1 MFTLNLIVDN
11 NILSQTGMTQQQ
23 LDQVVTGI
31 EQAAELWSRYI
42 DGNGAVIDLELDFSD
57 LSGSTL
63 AQAGSS
69 FYRQNGGTLKSEVI
83 NELNGQA
90 GVFSEDGTFTVDL
103 PQVLNNG
110 FFFSN
115 SLDFD
120 SNPGA
125 SGQIDFLTLA
135 AHELGHV
142 LGFLGL
148 SFEGFVV
155 NNEFIG
161 ANAVAANGGNP
172 VQLAADGVHTAACG
186 CDDCCSDLL
195 SPSISSNLR
204 EPISKIH
211 VAMLQDLGVPINQ
224 ATQAAD
230 TLYGYNEV
238 DDTLDGLGGNDTL
251 NGLTGD
257 DTLNGGSG
265 NDLLIGGVG
274 ADLFIFSQGS
284 GVDTIS
290 DFGGGDRIDLRDLS
304 DLQSF
309 GDLSISNI
317 SNNSSIDLGNGNR
330 IIVENFA
337 STSFNANDFI
347 FAQASQNFNGTNGN
361 DYFAGGNG
369 DDIISGG
376 AGGIDLLVGGD
387 GDDTITASSD
397 GTQNGG
403 GLFGGNG
410 NDKLYGGNGLDNI
423 VSGEGDD
430 VAYGG
435 RSNDFLYGQ
444 LGNDTLNGDD
454 GVDVLLGGAG
464 NDTINGGSGIDYI
477 YGEAGNDTIV
487 FSNDIDALFS
497 NGSHNIDV
505 IYGFNAAGGNDT
517 IRLDGFDDLFI
528 NFADL
533 ASQIVYAANID
544 TTIITLDGQ
553 YDQVLW
559 LVGVKTADVESSD
572 FIFS

>member
-11 NILSQTGMTQQQ
+11 NTLSQTGMTQQQ
-23 LDQVVTGI
+23 LDQVVAGI

-42 DGNGAVIDLELDFSD
+42 DGNGAVIDLKLDFSD
-57 LSGSTL
+57 LSGATL

-69 FYRQNGGTLKSEVI
+69 FYRQNAGALQSEVI

-90 GVFSEDGTFTVDL
+90 GIFSEDGTFTVDL

-115 SLDFD
+115 SLDFV

-125 SGQIDFLTLA
+125 FGQIDFLTLA

-161 ANAVAANGGNP
+161 ANAMAANGGNP
-172 VQLAADGVHTAACG
+172 VPLADGVHTTG
-186 CDDCCSDLL
+186 DDLL

-204 EPISKIH
+204 EPLTNVHIAI
-211 VAMLQDLGVPINQ
+211 LQDLGVPINQ

-230 TLYGYNEV
+230 TLYGFNSYN
-238 DDTLDGLGGNDTL
+238 DALSGLGGNDIL
-251 NGLTGD
+251 NGLTGN

-265 NDLLIGGVG
+265 DDLLIGGAG
-274 ADLFIFSQGS
+274 DDLFIFSQGS

-309 GDLSISNI
+309 GDLSINNI
-317 SNNSSIDLGNGNR
+317 LNNSSIDLGNGNR

-337 STSFNANDFI
+337 STSFNSSDFI
-347 FAQASQNFNGTNGN
+347 FAQASQNFIGTNGN

-369 DDIISGG
+369 DDIINGG
-376 AGGIDLLVGGD
+376 TGGIDLLVGGD
-387 GDDTITASSD
+387 GDDTITASAD

-423 VSGEGDD
+423 VSGDGDD
-430 VAYGG
+430 VTYGG

-444 LGNDTLNGDD
+444 LGNDNLNGDG

-464 NDTINGGSGIDYI
+464 NDTLNGGSGIDYI

-497 NGSHNIDV
+497 NGTHNIDV
-505 IYGFNAAGGNDT
+505 IYGFNATVGNDT
-517 IRLDGFDDLFI
+517 ILLDGFDDLFM

-533 ASQIVYAANID
+533 APQIVYAANID

-559 LVGVKTADVESSD
+559 LVGVKTTDLDSSD